1 MKTLAMSHGTPATA
15 SKAAPARASF
25 GIRVKLLA
33 AFAAVSVMTIIAVIV
48 AILSFS
54 ETEQGV
60 ERVAKQEVPLM
71 TDALRLSASSGMVS
85 TAGARLVGARTAEER
100 REIAGQIETHSRS
113 LADIVTRLRANSPGP
128 TFNTVEAAS
137 QRLAANLKTLAPLIE
152 ERSTLRSRLEA
163 QLAVAHSLHNKIGD
177 KITPIVDDSYF
188 DVVTTAE
195 DLGKTAEK
203 IIKTLINSGLQRMQA
218 IIDIGAET
226 NTLSGLLSAS
236 ALTESPEILGQFEER
251 FAASA
256 RKTERS
262 LAKLPSDPKLAL
274 VRQQLAVLTGLAA
287 FKGERPPET
296 EKARLAQISKV
307 HQRLTETL
315 VTLLDDLEFNMTT
328 DSDAAVKRSSKM
340 VKDLVAVQITTLRK
354 ALEIAAQTHLVSSL
368 LSEGAF
374 AKDAASLVPMRDRFK
389 AATDQMFKVSNAI
402 GPEIQ
407 KGITDLIAF
416 GQGDNGLFA
425 LRERELAAIVRAD
438 RAVAENGTIQH
449 ELDRAVSA
457 LVAEAEANMKHGTGR
472 LIEDLQQNRILLL
485 IVAVISLLTAGGIG
499 LFYVQRRLIRRL
511 TTIGNDMRRLSTGD
525 TDVQVA
531 SVADRDE
538 IGDMARSLEV
548 FRAGEIERRGFAA
561 RQESEQE
568 THRRRTAAIEELIG
582 AFRATAQTA
591 IGTVT
596 QNAARMED
604 TARTLS
610 GIAAGAETQAQA
622 ATASSEHT
630 SANVRSVAAAT
641 DELGASVRQITGQA
655 AQARDVVQ
663 RATGIAKTADQL
675 VGELSTGAD
684 RIGDVV
690 KLIRAI
696 AEQTNMLALNATIE
710 AARAGEAGRGFAVV
724 ATEVKTLASQTA
736 KATEDIAA
744 QVGAI
749 QDSTAEAVVAIRSIS
764 EIIGGINEFTTL
776 IAAAVEEQ
784 GVSTQHISRN
794 VGEAAGGAR
803 ELAGNMTTVSGA
815 IRETSGSAHAV
826 LEAAQTLTA
835 EAGTLQQAVDSFL
848 QQVAAA

>member
-1 MKTLAMSHGTPATA
+1 MSHAAASPFA
-15 SKAAPARASF
+15 SKVAPTRASF
-25 GIRVKLLA
+25 GIRIKLLA
-33 AFAAVSVMTIIAVIV
+33 AFAAVSVMTIIAVTV

-54 ETEQGV
+54 ATEQGV
-60 ERVAKQEVPLM
+60 ERVAKQEVPVM

-100 REIAGQIETHSRS
+100 RDIAGQIETHSRS
-113 LADIVTRLRANSPGP
+113 LADIVARLRANNPGP
-128 TFNTVEAAS
+128 TFNKVEDAS
-137 QRLAANLKTLAPLIE
+137 QRLTANLKALAPLIE
-152 ERSTLRSRLEA
+152 ERSSLRSQLEK
-163 QLAVAHSLHNKIGD
+163 QLNAAHALHGKIGD

-195 DLGKTAEK
+195 DLGKTTEK
-203 IIKTLINSGLQRMQA
+203 TVKTLILINLQRMQA
-218 IIDIGAET
+218 IVGVGSEA
-226 NTLSGLLSAS
+226 NTLAGLLNAG
-236 ALTESPEILGQFEER
+236 ALTESPEILSMLNQR
-251 FAASA
+251 FADSVRRA
-256 RKTERS
+256 ERS
-262 LAKLPSDPKLAL
+262 LAKLPDDAKLAPL
-274 VRQQLAVLTGLAA
+274 RQQLAALVGLAA
-287 FKGERPPET
+287 FKGERPPGT
-296 EKARLAQISKV
+296 EMSRLQQISNV
-307 HQRLTETL
+307 QQRLTETQ
-315 VTLLDDLEFNMTT
+315 VTLLDDLEFGVATE
-328 DSDAAVKRSSKM
+328 SDAAVKRSSKM

-374 AKDAASLVPMRDRFK
+374 AKDAASLVPLRDKFK
-389 AATDQMFKVSNAI
+389 AATDQMSKVSSAI

-407 KGITDLIAF
+407 KGIAELIGY

-425 LRERELAAIVRAD
+425 LRERELAAIARAD
-438 RAVAENGTIQH
+438 RAVVENGTIQQ
-449 ELDRAVSA
+449 ELDSAVSA
-457 LVAEAEANMKHGTGR
+457 LVAEAEANMKRGTGQ
-472 LIEDLQQNRILLL
+472 LIEDLQQNRILLI
-485 IVAVISLLTAGGIG
+485 IVAIISLLTAAGIG

-511 TTIGNDMRRLSTGD
+511 TTIGEDMRRLSTGD
-525 TDVQVA
+525 TDLQVA

-538 IGDMARSLEV
+538 IGEMARSLEV

-561 RQESEQE
+561 RQETEQE
-568 THRRRTAAIEELIG
+568 THRRRTAAIEELI
-582 AFRATAQTA
+582 ATFRATAQTA

-610 GIAAGAETQAQA
+610 GIAADAETQAQA

-641 DELGASVRQITGQA
+641 DQLGASVRQITGQA
-655 AQARDVVQ
+655 TQARDVVQ

-736 KATEDIAA
+736 KATEEIAS

-764 EIIGGINEFTTL
+764 EIIGGINEFTNL